1 MAYESKSKIE
11 WKLSQVAPSEPYAQQ
26 RGINYR
32 ALPVDDSSPARA
44 EMEALARRY
53 ADAINHRDFGTVM
66 GMLDPGMVD
75 HSVLGDPVSA
85 QGIQQVYMTLLTSF
99 PDLQYGIDHLYV
111 DGDMVVLNGQ
121 YRGTSQAPYYNT
133 PATGKPF
140 ATYVLEVFKVR
151 DGKFVER
158 HFWFDAMKIVREIT
172 AP

>member
-1 MAYESKSKIE
+1 MANESPQSLL
-11 WKLSQVAPSEPYAQQ
+11 WRLSQVAPEEPFAEQ

-32 ALPVDDSSPARA
+32 ARPVDDSSPSRA
-44 EMEALARRY
+44 EQEEVARRY
-53 ADAINHRDFGTVM
+53 SDAINRRDFGTIM
-66 GMLDPGMVD
+66 GLLDPEMVD
-75 HSVLGDPVSA
+75 YSLPGAPASA
-85 QGIQQVYMTLLTSF
+85 QGIQQVYMTLLASF
-99 PDLQYGIDHLYV
+99 PDLQFAIDHIHV

-140 ATYVLEVFKVR
+140 ATYVLEIFKVR